1 MGEYQVADLAPLS
14 AVSWDYA
21 NKNLK
26 MKLFSLNSDSTAVLE
41 MSYFQKEGGWDDDHK
56 DTRQLAVTN
65 KGENSALASIRNPE
79 DGSISVFWQPERK
92 VIGLYA
98 VTPETRIPLGIPTTG
113 LTRNEKLRA
122 EAAAKKRKD
131 AADALIKKEEDLK
144 QDKIKKMGKCAAGYD
159 WIKEAGGYRCS
170 AGGHF
175 ISDAEIAAQ
184 A

>member
-1 MGEYQVADLAPLS
+1 MGEYQVASLASLS
-14 AVSWDYA
+14 AVSWDYD

-26 MKLFSLNSDSTAVLE
+26 IRLFSLNSDSTAVLQ
-41 MSYFQKEGGWDDDHK
+41 MSYSQREGGWDDDHK
-56 DTRQLAVTN
+56 ETNQPAVTSN
-65 KGENSALASIRNPE
+65 GENSALASIRNPK

-98 VTPETRIPLGIPTTG
+98 ATPETRIPLGIPTTG
-113 LTRNEKLRA
+113 LTKNEQLRA
-122 EAAAKKRKD
+122 AAAAKKRKD
-131 AADALIKKEEDLK
+131 VADALIKDEEDKKQTKLK
-144 QDKIKKMGKCAAGYD
+144 TMGVCPSGYT

-175 ISDAEIAAQ
+175 ISDAELAAK